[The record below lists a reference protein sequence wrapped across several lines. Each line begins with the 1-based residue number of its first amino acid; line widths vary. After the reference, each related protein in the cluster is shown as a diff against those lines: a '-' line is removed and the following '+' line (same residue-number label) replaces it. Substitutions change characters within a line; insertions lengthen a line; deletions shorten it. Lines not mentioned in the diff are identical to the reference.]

1 VKSYCYDVALPEQ
14 GEGDLA
20 GVAVKAEER
29 GAAVTISRRT
39 FLGELAASG
48 ALAGLLTKPET
59 AAALAAALDD
69 PVTDTS
75 AGTGAA
81 FWGSFLAKA
90 PHERGLMGHKLP
102 GTDADRQ
109 VNYLHFGDQGLRYA
123 DQIPNDELPDY
134 PGDVAV
140 SMQVGGIRLS
150 SADRQKFEQLQ
161 SAQLRIDMMQGKPM
175 FNMIDPL
182 AWMALAAIFP
192 DEGGKLPPLQNL
204 SFDPSTS
211 AQNMQKILLPGGVGH
226 MAVNVSMVHK
236 ESEFWTVIK
245 TLVNDASRVAP
256 VLGFPAI
263 SMTALAGFSKLYGV
277 LANRSVFLFQARP
290 QQAFATQAAREQANS
305 TIGINVPTGDYV
317 LVPQSHT
324 DDLKPYLDN
333 LKLANGYMIP
343 KDAPDTSSVY
353 ETAAKAQ
360 PDISYITI
368 HLSVTPMTEYG
379 NGESSGSSG
388 SSSSSSSSSSTTKKK
403 SATTTTSSGSKSAT
417 STKPAASSTP
427 EGSSKPDDNS
437 KPESSSQPQ

>member
-1 VKSYCYDVALPEQ
+1 
-14 GEGDLA
+14 
-20 GVAVKAEER
+20 
-29 GAAVTISRRT
+29 VTISRRT

-48 ALAGLLTKPET
+48 ALAGLLAKPDT
-59 AAALAAALDD
+59 AAALTAALDD
-69 PVTDTS
+69 TVADTS
-75 AGTGAA
+75 PGTGAA

-90 PHERGLMGHKLP
+90 PRERGLMGHKLP

-109 VNYLHFGDQGLRYA
+109 VNYLHFGDKGLRYA

-150 SADRQKFEQLQ
+150 TADRQKFEQLQ
-161 SAQLRIDMMQGKPM
+161 SAQLRIDMMQGKQM

-211 AQNMQKILLPGGVGH
+211 AENMQKILLPGGMGH

-245 TLVNDASRVAP
+245 TLVNDASKVAP

-333 LKLANGYMIP
+333 LKLQNGYMIP

-353 ETAAKAQ
+353 ETAEKAQ
-360 PDISYITI
+360 PDISYITM
-368 HLSVTPMTEYG
+368 HLSVTPMMQYG
-379 NGESSGSSG
+379 EPAPSGGSSSGG
-388 SSSSSSSSSSTTKKK
+388 SSSSSSSKKK
-403 SATTTTSSGSKSAT
+403 TTTSTTSSGSKSSGSGAT
-417 STKPAASSTP
+417 STKPASASQP